1 MGFSERLV
9 RPHLT
14 TLKRATVEDEMI
26 VLIISTGKKES
37 RPERNNNPMV
47 SILSFAD
54 ECNLGFADI

>member
-14 TLKRATVEDEMI
+14 KLKRATVEDEMI

-54 ECNLGFADI
+54 E